1 MNDLVREALC
11 KRIKK
16 DPSLYDDANRCSAML
31 ADDLSGKYTGD
42 IDIIVGAIKE
52 KIPAKMLLFKG
63 KGLTL
68 AQLDSFKNELH
79 DKRSTDETAAQWV
92 VESWAL
98 ALGLISS
105 NQCTTGG
112 QSSSPS
118 AGSNPTAGTQNLI
131 IQKKPSLLVILGVG
145 GILTL
150 LVAGIYA
157 VSPNGTSNVEPEVL
171 TGPSPPTASPTVS
184 PTVSPTASPTASPS
198 VTPSPTPSPTPP
210 ITLAPPPP
218 TINEINNAISKLKAM
233 NPNNVLEFPVK
244 GNPNN
249 ALEFPVEGNPNN
261 TVIGFQIG
269 TDKYFGWNVKTVKE
283 FIQES
288 LQYSGKFSESDQITL
303 IVLNQS
309 TKQREIK
316 SLSTNSPLG
325 YFVSFVNSNRVIVKP
340 PQPPTINEINNA
352 ISKLKAMNPNEIL
365 GFPVEED
372 PNYIVI
378 GFKRGTDEEKPW
390 NVKTIEDFLQ
400 ESLQYNG
407 KFPESDQI
415 TLTVLNQSTQKRL
428 ILKPFSKN
436 SCLGHFVRSLNS
448 S

>member
-1 MNDLVREALC
+1 MNNLVREALC
-11 KRIKK
+11 RIIEEH
-16 DPSLYDDANRCSAML
+16 PSLYDDANRCSAML
-31 ADDLSGKYTGD
+31 ADELLGKHTGD

-52 KIPAKMLLFKG
+52 KIPAKMLQLKG
-63 KGLTL
+63 KELTQ
-68 AQLDSFKNELH
+68 AQLDSFKKELH

-112 QSSSPS
+112 QSSSSS
-118 AGSNPTAGTQNLI
+118 AGPNSTAGTPNQ
-131 IQKKPSLLVILGVG
+131 QKPSWLVILVVG

-157 VSPNGTSNVEPEVL
+157 VSQNGTSNRKPGDM
-171 TGPSPPTASPTVS
+171 TGSS
-184 PTVSPTASPTASPS
+184 
-198 VTPSPTPSPTPP
+198 PP

-218 TINEINNAISKLKAM
+218 TINEI
-233 NPNNVLEFPVK
+233 
-244 GNPNN
+244 
-249 ALEFPVEGNPNN
+249 
-261 TVIGFQIG
+261 
-269 TDKYFGWNVKTVKE
+269 D
-283 FIQES
+283 
-288 LQYSGKFSESDQITL
+288 
-303 IVLNQS
+303 
-309 TKQREIK
+309 
-316 SLSTNSPLG
+316 
-325 YFVSFVNSNRVIVKP
+325 
-340 PQPPTINEINNA
+340 NA

-365 GFPVEED
+365 EFPVEGD
-372 PNYIVI
+372 PNYRVI
-378 GFKRGTDEEKPW
+378 GFKIGSDKYFGW
-390 NVKTIEDFLQ
+390 NVKTVEDFLQ

-436 SCLGHFVRSLNS
+436 RCLGHFVRSLNS